1 MIAWLLSPDF
11 AESEITTSPIV
22 TDNLTWSRDYHRHLI
37 RNVKC
42 FRRDAVFRDLFRKLS
57 GVSPRP

>member
-1 MIAWLLSPDF
+1 M
-11 AESEITTSPIV
+11 